1 MKKLFSFLLAL
12 FIFSPSALAF
22 NLQAG
27 DEVFVNKDISDD
39 TYAAGGLVQV
49 DANINGD
56 LVIGGGKILINGN
69 VSQDL
74 TVGGGDVTVAGEVA
88 DDVRI
93 GGGNVQL
100 SGIIKDDLFVGGG
113 NVDITDSAFVGGDL
127 VVGGGN
133 LVLNG
138 DVQGSVIAGL
148 GNIVIN
154 GRVTGNVI
162 LHNADKITFGPKG
175 RVMGNLW
182 YKSRREYKFTDDQVA
197 GKVTYNP
204 SDWPEAREFQK
215 ELPGFMVAFMAGFQL
230 YALLSLLFFGLFLL
244 WIYRYFP
251 LHVAARA
258 LESPLRDLGVGL
270 IVLLVGPVIALLL
283 MITIIGIPLGLIVL
297 GLWMILLC
305 VAKAIAAAIIGA
317 KIVRINEKSS
327 FLRMYGSFAS
337 GALIFVLLG
346 LIPVFGWLLKIFLIL
361 TAIGAT
367 ALYHGELSATLR
379 KKKLA

>member
-1 MKKLFSFLLAL
+1 MKKLFISLLAL
-12 FIFSPSALAF
+12 FIFSPCALAF

-27 DEVFVNKDISDD
+27 DEVFVTKDISDD
-39 TYAAGGLVQV
+39 TYAAGGMVQV
-49 DANINGD
+49 DADINGD
-56 LVIGGGKILINGN
+56 LLIGGGKILINGN

-74 TVGGGDVTVAGEVA
+74 SVGGGDIVVAGEVA

-113 NVDITDSAFVGGDL
+113 NVDITDTAFVGGDL

-138 DVQGSVIAGL
+138 DIQGSVIAGL
-148 GNIVIN
+148 GSIVIN
-154 GRVTGNVI
+154 GKVMGNVI

-175 RVMGNLW
+175 KVMGDLT
-182 YKSRREYKFTDDQVA
+182 YRSPREYKFTKDQVE
-197 GKVTYNP
+197 GDITYKP
-204 SDWPEAREFQK
+204 SDWPEANEFKK
-215 ELPGFMVAFMAGFQL
+215 ELPGFMVAFMAGFQM

-251 LHVAARA
+251 LHVAAHA
-258 LESPLRDLGVGL
+258 LESPLRDLGVGF
-270 IVLLVGPVIALLL
+270 IVLLLGPVIALIM
-283 MITIIGIPLGLIVL
+283 MITLVGLPLGLLVL
-297 GLWMILLC
+297 GLWMALIC
-305 VAKAIAAAIIGA
+305 IAKVIAAAIIGA
-317 KIVRINEKSS
+317 KIVRIDQKSS

-346 LIPVFGWLLKIFLIL
+346 LIPVFGWLIKVFLIL
-361 TAIGAT
+361 MAIGAT
-367 ALYHGELSATLR
+367 ALYHGELSMNLR
-379 KKKLA
+379 KKKMA